1 MSRQC
6 DIGTTAYYMNKR
18 TEEGKAADWQ
28 KDMRDM
34 QVRGCVSR
42 RF

>member
-1 MSRQC
+1 MSRKS

-18 TEEGKAADWQ
+18 KEEGKTADWQ

-34 QVRGCVSR
+34 QVRESVNR
-42 RF
+42 KF